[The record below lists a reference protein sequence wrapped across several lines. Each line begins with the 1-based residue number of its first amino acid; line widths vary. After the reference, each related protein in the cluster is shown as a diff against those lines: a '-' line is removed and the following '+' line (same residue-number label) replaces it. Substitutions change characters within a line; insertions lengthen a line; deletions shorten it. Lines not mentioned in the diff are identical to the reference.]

1 MFGSYKSPERKRDI
15 RFDKGL
21 PDSGPLVSNCYLAS
35 HPGVNWSLC
44 RSGILY
50 KVQGD
55 GRCPRRS
62 VHAGGH
68 HCVAVSTLYVKSKA
82 SSKCPYFIYRQKRF
96 VLAMYGRNSV
106 SCLSIGWFDVFWLC
120 IGTSGGISLSVNLL
134 RREVAGISGR
144 FVAHRL
150 EAGQILPS
158 GIRLFLQASNL
169 HEACLHPG
177 TIH

>member
-1 MFGSYKSPERKRDI
+1 MLI
-15 RFDKGL
+15 GL
-21 PDSGPLVSNCYLAS
+21 SA
-35 HPGVNWSLC
+35 GVAFFTRRVGC
-44 RSGILY
+44 AR
-50 KVQGD
+50 
-55 GRCPRRS
+55 RCPRHF

-68 HCVAVSTLYVKSKA
+68 RCVAVSTLYVKSKA

-120 IGTSGGISLSVNLL
+120 IGISGLIPLSVNLL
-134 RREVAGISGR
+134 RLEVAGISGL
-144 FVAHRL
+144 FAAHHL
-150 EAGQILPS
+150 EAGQILPL
-158 GIRLFLQASNL
+158 GIRRFLQASNQ